1 VVRDGRLYLYTY
13 SQEAIDDTVF
23 SIIKDLHIW
32 PMNLILTSQSSVHDD
47 KESLKRYI
55 VIICYLNKLI
65 VKLYPILSAQTI
77 TYGKPSPILKKGNFH
92 TIL

>member
-1 VVRDGRLYLYTY
+1 MDHLY
-13 SQEAIDDTVF
+13 
-23 SIIKDLHIW
+23 IW
-32 PMNLILTSQSSVHDD
+32 PMDLILTSQSSVHE